1 MTKGMLD
8 ISILN
13 VDKALTTPEK
23 ISSFLDREV
32 EIQEKVDGTKLT
44 VVRNDN
50 DFDPKDVMNNFI
62 FSYKRTILYPE
73 DYEGVDREEAKNA
86 SIGDAQYAFVLD
98 HFSKVNSK
106 LKDIPKNTEFFI
118 EYIMDKPTLT
128 RDYKVKHKMMLI
140 GYAPTKFT
148 ERAGLLTTNPGEME
162 NEKVADYAKLMDI
175 DSPRVILE
183 GKIFPLS
190 ELKKSIKDSE
200 FKKLVEEKSDDLKS
214 EDKEEYYKSLKQ
226 ILLDLESR
234 YGGKTEGV
242 VIAFPEGD
250 LLKIL
255 QSDQHSK
262 EVRAAKKE
270 RYSMEPDQEN
280 AYFLEMK
287 SLSEDI
293 LKKMDVKK
301 PFRELLKEISKVAY
315 SKKKEDMPSHSKKTL
330 IQMQEDLFHVLKYLL
345 VKKLPG
351 NNVALF
357 IGRMQPPTKLHLS
370 IIREGLKDFDNVV
383 VAVVKGKKPDAK
395 KMKAGINDNPFS
407 FETQKEIINEV
418 FPDVKVIQV
427 ATGNA
432 LSAMNSADEN
442 INAVLCGTD
451 RVESYR
457 NQFKNN
463 PEIAVVETSRDP
475 DGVSGTKLRKALLD
489 NDEAEFKK
497 NADPKTYKFYDKLR
511 KEIKGELK
519 EKFMGYED
527 FTKYMLR

>member
-1 MTKGMLD
+1 MIKGMLD

-23 ISSFLDREV
+23 ISDFLGKEMQ
-32 EIQEKVDGTKLT
+32 IQEKVDGTKLT
-44 VVRNDN
+44 IVRNN
-50 DFDPKDVMNNFI
+50 EDFDPKDVMNNFI

-98 HFSKVNSK
+98 HFAKVNPK
-106 LKDIPKNTEFFI
+106 LKDLPKGTEFFI

-140 GYAPTKFT
+140 GYAPTEWT
-148 ERAGLLTTNPGEME
+148 EKAGLLTTRSGEME
-162 NEKVADYAKLMDI
+162 NEKVAEYAKMMEI
-175 DSPRVILE
+175 DSPRVILN
-183 GKIFPLS
+183 GKIFPLAS
-190 ELKKSIKDSE
+190 LKKSIEDSE
-200 FKKLVEEKSDDLKS
+200 FKKLVDERSEELKT
-214 EDKEEYYKSLKQ
+214 EDKQGYYSSLKQ

-242 VIAFPEGD
+242 VIALPEGS

-255 QSDQHSK
+255 QADQHSK

-270 RYSMEPDQEN
+270 RYSMEPEQES

-287 SLSEDI
+287 KIAEDV
-293 LKKMDVKK
+293 LKGMDTKR
-301 PFRELLKEISKVAY
+301 PFRELLKEISKKAY
-315 SKKKEDMPSHSKKTL
+315 SEKKEDLPAHTKKSL

-383 VAVVKGKKPDAK
+383 VAIVKGKKSDASK
-395 KMKAGINDNPFS
+395 NPFS
-407 FETQKEIINEV
+407 FDTQKKIINEV

-427 ATGNA
+427 GTGNI
-432 LSAMNSADEN
+432 LSAMGAADEN

-451 RVESYR
+451 RVEDYR
-457 NQFKNN
+457 NQLKNN
-463 PEIAVVETSRDP
+463 PEIAVVETARDF
-475 DGVSGTKLRKALLD
+475 DGVSGTKLRKALID
-489 NDEAEFKK
+489 GDKK
-497 NADPKTYKFYDKLR
+497 EYERNADPKTYKFYDELR
-511 KEIKGELK
+511 KEILGEVK
-519 EKFMGYED
+519 ERFMNFEA
-527 FTKYMLR
+527 FSQLFEKNFH